1 MNIFNISINKL
12 YKYFYLIIL
21 VVCFFAFI
29 LISCF
34 LYNNFYKI
42 IAQTEEVLILKKEV
56 AIEDIDMNKFDS
68 VIKKIEAKNKYRNIE
83 IDINF

>member
-21 VVCFFAFI
+21 IICFFVFI
-29 LISCF
+29 SISGF

-42 IAQTEEVLILKKEV
+42 IAQTEEVLILRKEV
-56 AIEDIDMNKFDS
+56 AIEDINMNEFDS
-68 VIKKIEAKNKYRNIE
+68 VIKKFEVKTKKRNIK
-83 IDINF
+83 INISF